1 MYDKS
6 KLTDALDIVEDL
18 KTAVDHL
25 RAAQEILERHEIL
38 NLNMSQD
45 LKYIVTF
52 VRNDVLDRA
61 EQLTMA

>member
-25 RAAQEILERHEIL
+25 RAAQEILKRHEIL
-38 NLNMSQD
+38 NQNMSQD

-52 VRNDVLDRA
+52 VRNDALDRA
-61 EQLTMA
+61 EQLTMS

>member
-1 MYDKS
+1 VYDTT
-6 KLTDALDIVEDL
+6 KLSDAYHIVEDL
-18 KTAVDHL
+18 KAAADHL

-38 NLNMSQD
+38 NQNMSQD

-52 VRNDVLDRA
+52 VRNDVMDRA

>member
-25 RAAQEILERHEIL
+25 RAAQEILQRHEIL
-38 NLNMSQD
+38 NQNMSQD

-52 VRNDVLDRA
+52 VRNDALDRA

>member
-38 NLNMSQD
+38 NQNMSQD